1 MSRVKK
7 AQESAVS
14 RLTTFI
20 FEIRG
25 RIANN
30 ERFTFSPLYERYNIS
45 KGTKSSLIKL
55 GYIIEDDGVIKWLNP
70 KNHSDRVIALFV
82 LELSRERQQKT
93 VDAVKLPGMAA
104 YVTEFKEILTEIRD
118 NLKTSQSGVQGF
130 KMREKP
136 QTLFAES
143 DTKEATRVKILCAII
158 TASYFDGAT
167 NDSFMAYSDSI
178 LKNTDTILSKLYS
191 K

>member
-93 VDAVKLPGMAA
+93 IDGVKLPGLEA
-104 YVTEFKEILTEIRD
+104 EIGHIKQLLTEIRD
-118 NLKTSQSGVQGF
+118 NTQIEINGVQV
-130 KMREKP
+130 KERPKKEKS
-136 QTLFAES
+136 LFADQES
-143 DTKEATRVKILCAII
+143 KEATRIKILCAII